1 MGASTNAT
9 VISLPWAFPDHAHFF
24 DHAHSSRPL
33 ILVLATADSHW
44 WRSCS
49 GPTPG
54 ASDRLP
60 RRGAVVVGCLGT
72 GPWWCLSERLA
83 AVAAVGAGLSVR
95 ERREDGSP
103 GPVLLG
109 GEGQVARLRTE
120 RSRRVAVVAVVAR
133 RGPGGPRSCSGESA
147 ASPTPAPGALGDRE
161 LSLVWEERG

>member
-1 MGASTNAT
+1 M
-9 VISLPWAFPDHAHFF
+9 
-24 DHAHSSRPL
+24 
-33 ILVLATADSHW
+33 
-44 WRSCS
+44 
-49 GPTPG
+49 
-54 ASDRLP
+54 
-60 RRGAVVVGCLGT
+60 
-72 GPWWCLSERLA
+72 
-83 AVAAVGAGLSVR
+83 AAVGAGLSVR